1 MKKLFST
8 LVEKDSHGIFHNAP
22 NAKYKKWEINS
33 LGFRGEEIDLEK
45 REGQI
50 RIVCLGGSETFGYYE
65 NKGKEWPSKLG
76 EMLRDKFPRV
86 EVINGSVVGQHLKK
100 RKDYVEKYVLP
111 LRPDIMIIF
120 HQRFFDYMRVSN
132 RRGGD
137 KHSVNNGKVKK
148 VKYPVTGKPSIETP
162 PRVPPECE
170 DTKKRG
176 LLERFLTHIRT
187 RRLQRKV
194 REKERKYLINKEPL
208 DEAPED
214 FILEYVRELRSF
226 TQYLIEK
233 NITPVLSTYPTLVT
247 PFNKDIYKDLLL
259 AYRRIF
265 CIELS
270 ENGILDALSKLSHA
284 NRKIAEEQ
292 NLVFV
297 ENEHLIP
304 KTLEYFSDNC
314 HFTDKGAE
322 IIARNC
328 YNVLNHFNIIK

>member
-1 MKKLFST
+1 MKKIFST
-8 LVEKDSHGIFHNAP
+8 LVEKDSHGILHNVP
-22 NAKYKKWEINS
+22 NARYKKWEINS

-45 REGQI
+45 KEGQI

-65 NKGKEWPSKLG
+65 NKGKEWPSQLG
-76 EMLRDKFPRV
+76 KMLRDKFPRV
-86 EVINGSVVGQHLKK
+86 EVINITVVGQHLKK

-111 LRPDIMIIF
+111 LKPDIMIIF
-120 HQRFFDYMRVSN
+120 HQRFFDYMRESN
-132 RRGGD
+132 RRGEGE
-137 KHSVNNGKVKK
+137 HSVNDGKVKK

-162 PRVPPECE
+162 RRVPPECE
-170 DTKKRG
+170 DTKKKG
-176 LLERFLTHIRT
+176 FLERFLTHIRI
-187 RRLQRKV
+187 RRLQRKI
-194 REKERKYLINKEPL
+194 RKKERKYLINKEPL

-214 FILEYVRELRSF
+214 MILEYERELRLF
-226 TQYLIEK
+226 AHYLKEN
-233 NITPVLSTYPTLVT
+233 NILPVLSTYPTLVT

-270 ENGILDALSKLSHA
+270 EDGILDALRKLSHA

-297 ENEHLIP
+297 DNEHLIP
-304 KTLEYFSDNC
+304 KTLKYFADSC
-314 HFTDKGAE
+314 HFTDQGAE

-328 YNVLNHFNIIK
+328 YDVLNHCHLIK

>member
-1 MKKLFST
+1 MKKIFST
-8 LVEKDSHGIFHNAP
+8 LVEKDSHGILHNVP
-22 NAKYKKWEINS
+22 NARYKKWEINS

-45 REGQI
+45 KEGQI

-65 NKGKEWPSKLG
+65 NKGKEWPSQLG

-86 EVINGSVVGQHLKK
+86 EVINITVVGQHLKK

-111 LRPDIMIIF
+111 LKPDIKIII
-120 HQRFFDYMRVSN
+120 HQRFFDYMRESN
-132 RRGGD
+132 RRGEGE
-137 KHSVNNGKVKK
+137 HSVNDGKVKK

-162 PRVPPECE
+162 RRVPPECE
-170 DTKKRG
+170 DTKKKG
-176 LLERFLTHIRT
+176 FLERFLTHIRI
-187 RRLQRKV
+187 RRLQRKI
-194 REKERKYLINKEPL
+194 RKKERKYLINKEPL

-214 FILEYVRELRSF
+214 MILEYERELRLF
-226 TQYLIEK
+226 AHYLKEN
-233 NITPVLSTYPTLVT
+233 NILPVLSTYPTLVT

-270 ENGILDALSKLSHA
+270 EDGILDALRKLSHA

-297 ENEHLIP
+297 DNEHLIP
-304 KTLEYFSDNC
+304 KTLKYFADSC
-314 HFTDKGAE
+314 HFTDQGAE

-328 YNVLNHFNIIK
+328 YDVLNHCHLIK